1 VAESPQ
7 PNCPDTPASA
17 NEYIGGTTVT
27 LQETGHSGDDFSGWT
42 GNPTGTSGTFAFT
55 TMTADTTIDA
65 DYTAKSVGEKISD
78 AFTSAGNA
86 IAITAKKVTGVV
98 AAVAS
103 GLLLGLNPVT
113 GIAGALDVVG
123 LGITSLL
130 KDLGVSGS
138 GLDALNLGL
147 DDVAET
153 LTMLTAAISCGTVW
167 SANAN
172 TTNNAAQDANGQIGN
187 TISGGIQ
194 ARNATQDAAEELA
207 AEEAKQ
213 QAAAE
218 TQYGLTGAP
227 VNTVA
232 EEASS
237 VGKGVTFIS
246 KYGSRLGV
254 VGAVAAGIYSEATS
268 GPNVG
273 WDSSATAAWTGG
285 ADVYNSC
292 INASEP
298 SYMGGAPPST
308 TSPSGE

>member
-1 VAESPQ
+1 
-7 PNCPDTPASA
+7 
-17 NEYIGGTTVT
+17 
-27 LQETGHSGDDFSGWT
+27 
-42 GNPTGTSGTFAFT
+42 
-55 TMTADTTIDA
+55 MTADANIYA
-65 DYTAKSVGEKISD
+65 DYTAKSVGEKITD

-130 KDLGVSGS
+130 KALGVSGS

-172 TTNNAAQDANGQIGN
+172 TTNNALQDANGQIGN
-187 TISGGIQ
+187 SISSAVQ
-194 ARNATQDAAEELA
+194 ARDATQTADEELA

-237 VGKGVTFIS
+237 VGKGVTFVS

-292 INASEP
+292 INATEP